1 MDGTAGTVTG
11 LTNTAWDVDNPQA
24 VTGRAATEDQLKSV
38 NTQVNTN
45 KDKIAQ
51 NTTDIAQNT
60 TDIGKNK
67 QDITKNKAD
76 IAQNTTD
83 IGKNKQDIAK
93 GLNFDGDSGA
103 VINKQLGDKL
113 SIKGGAAAAN
123 LTDNN
128 IGVVSDGTTLNVK
141 LAKTLIGLD
150 SVTAGG
156 TTINAG
162 GLTVG
167 GKTYVSP
174 NGINANDQKDY

>member
-1 MDGTAGTVTG
+1 MQDAIGGTAKASTVKAKNSNITVEEGTNAAGGKEYTVGLGDKITLGTANPVSVDGTAGTVTG

-76 IAQNTTD
+76 I
-83 IGKNKQDIAK
+83 
-93 GLNFDGDSGA
+93 
-103 VINKQLGDKL
+103 V
-113 SIKGGAAAAN
+113 
-123 LTDNN
+123 
-128 IGVVSDGTTLNVK
+128 
-141 LAKTLIGLD
+141 
-150 SVTAGG
+150 
-156 TTINAG
+156 
-162 GLTVG
+162 
-167 GKTYVSP
+167 
-174 NGINANDQKDY
+174 